1 MGKIVAIVSIVIAIA
16 LFGAGAMWGIQRE
29 KRNNSLRLA
38 EEARKE
44 AEAYAQRTK
53 TDAKIRD
60 LSEYALCA
68 RVARVPDECEPLRG
82 LDTSPEGK

>member
-1 MGKIVAIVSIVIAIA
+1 MGKVAAIVSIVVAIA
-16 LFGAGAMWGIQRE
+16 LFGAGAMWGIRRE
-29 KRNNSLRLA
+29 KHSNALRLA

-68 RVARVPDECEPLRG
+68 RVARVPDECESLRG
-82 LDTSPEGK
+82 LDAAPEGK